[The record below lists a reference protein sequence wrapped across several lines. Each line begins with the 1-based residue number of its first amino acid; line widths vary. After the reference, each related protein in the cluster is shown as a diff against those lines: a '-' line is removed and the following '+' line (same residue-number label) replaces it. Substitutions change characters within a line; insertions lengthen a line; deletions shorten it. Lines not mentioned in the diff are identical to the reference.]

1 MLTLEYCR
9 QRQQRLLRLLEDQSL
24 PSALLANPKLIYYF
38 TGALVDPLLP
48 HVFCL
53 EPSGRTTLITGQEP
67 PQAAADQVRLYTGYS
82 IDQPFNRRTQVE
94 EIYQMLGSGPAGVD
108 ADWLPCRLAPDGA
121 VDLTFALDEMRRLK
135 DPDELESI
143 RDTVRL
149 TEAGYA
155 AVKGR
160 IEPGLTEYQV
170 YSIFHEALVAHART
184 SVDLRGDFA
193 CGLRA
198 IRGGGPPTSRRVA
211 AGDLYIL
218 DIFPF
223 YHGYH
228 CDLTRTFVA
237 GPPSPL
243 QQEAWEVVREAHRM
257 AERLIRP
264 GVQTRAVYQQIK
276 SHLDSFQPTCGSFW
290 HHLGHG
296 LGMNGWEFPW
306 ITPGSDH
313 VFHQGEVVAVEP
325 GVYGECLQG
334 GIRLERDYLV
344 GADGVTPLDMFP
356 LDWRT

>member
-1 MLTLEYCR
+1 MLTVENCK
-9 QRQQRLLRLLEDQSL
+9 QRQQRLLRLLEEKRL
-24 PSALLANPKLIYYF
+24 AGAVLANPKLVYYF
-38 TGALVDPLLP
+38 TGALVDHLAPQ
-48 HVFCL
+48 VFRI
-53 EPSGRTTLITGQEP
+53 EADGPTTLITNQQP
-67 PQAAADQVRLYTGYS
+67 QQAAVDQVRLYTGYT
-82 IDQPFNRRTQVE
+82 IEKPFNRRTQIE
-94 EIYQMLGSGPAGVD
+94 EIYQMLGCGPAGVD
-108 ADWLPCRLAPDGA
+108 ADWLPCRLTPEEA
-121 VDLTFALDEMRRLK
+121 VDLTPALDEMRRIK

-143 RDTVRL
+143 RDTIRL
-149 TEAGYA
+149 TESGYA

-170 YSIFHEALVAHART
+170 YSKFHEALVEHAQT

-193 CGLRA
+193 CGTRA
-198 IRGGGPPTSRRVA
+198 IRGGGPPTARRVA

-223 YHGYH
+223 YNGYH
-228 CDLTRTFVA
+228 CDLTRTFVV
-237 GPPSPL
+237 GPPSAA
-243 QQEAWEVVREAHRM
+243 QQEAWEVAREAHRM

-264 GVQTRAVYQQIK
+264 GVATRAVYQEIRE
-276 SHLDSFQPTCGSFW
+276 HLDRYQPTCGSFW

-313 VFHQGEVVAVEP
+313 VFQAGEVVAVEP

-344 GADGVTPLDMFP
+344 GQAGVTALDSFD
-356 LDWRT
+356 LGL

>member
-1 MLTLEYCR
+1 MLTLENC
-9 QRQQRLLRLLEDQSL
+9 QLRQQRLRRVLEDQRVER
-24 PSALLANPKLIYYF
+24 AVFANPKLVYYF
-38 TGALVDPLLP
+38 TGALVDHMTPQ
-48 HVFCL
+48 VFSM
-53 EPSGRTTLITGQEP
+53 EPGGRTTLITNQEP
-67 PQAAADQVRLYTGYS
+67 RQAAVDHVRLYTGYT
-82 IDQPFNRRTQVE
+82 IEKPFNRCTQIG
-94 EIYQMLGSGPAGVD
+94 EISRMLARGPVGVD
-108 ADWLPCRLAPDGA
+108 SDWLPCRLAPEGA
-121 VDLTFALDEMRRLK
+121 VDLTPAIDELRRIK

-143 RDTVRL
+143 RDSVRL

-155 AVKGR
+155 AVRGR

-170 YSIFHEALVAHART
+170 YSMFHQALVEHAQT

-193 CGLRA
+193 CGTRA
-198 IRGGGPPTSRRVA
+198 IRGGGPPTARKVA

-237 GPPSPL
+237 GRPSAM
-243 QQEAWEVVREAHRM
+243 QQEAFEVVLAAHRM

-264 GVQTRAVYQQIK
+264 GAPAREVYQEIK
-276 SHLDSFQPTCGSFW
+276 AHLDRHQPTCGSFW

-306 ITPGSDH
+306 ITPGSGH
-313 VFHQGEVVAVEP
+313 VFQQGEVVAVEP

-344 GADGVTPLDMFP
+344 ESEGVTALDSWPLLP
-356 LDWRT
+356 